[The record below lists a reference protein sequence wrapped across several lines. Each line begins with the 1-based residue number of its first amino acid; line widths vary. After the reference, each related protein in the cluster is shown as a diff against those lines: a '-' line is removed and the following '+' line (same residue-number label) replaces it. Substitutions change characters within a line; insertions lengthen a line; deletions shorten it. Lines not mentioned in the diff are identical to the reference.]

1 MWENIAISTQCNNG
15 VVLTMWFVFSRN
27 CVFLCGYNCAILH
40 QTTLVIEY
48 TIIQRREFLL
58 HNVVCKVMNKNMKF
72 TFRLKQF
79 TN

>member
-15 VVLTMWFVFSRN
+15 VVLTMWFVFSQN
-27 CVFLCGYNCAILH
+27 GVCLCGYSCAILH
-40 QTTLVIEY
+40 RTKLLIEY
-48 TIIQRREFLL
+48 TIQRREFLL
-58 HNVVCKVMNKNMKF
+58 RNDVCKVMNKNMKF